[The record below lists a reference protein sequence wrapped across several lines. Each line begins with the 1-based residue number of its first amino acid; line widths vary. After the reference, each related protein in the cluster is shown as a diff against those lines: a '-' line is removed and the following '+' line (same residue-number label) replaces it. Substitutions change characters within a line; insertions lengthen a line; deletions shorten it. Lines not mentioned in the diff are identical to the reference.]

1 MFLINCI
8 NCKLFWILACRCGN
22 SIDLEIVNDIK
33 DMLDQHNVFA
43 KTFKMAKESFDI
55 QDENNLKL
63 KLISN
68 RKTDGR
74 IYNLPIVSEV
84 AALIVGDI
92 DNS

>member
-8 NCKLFWILACRCGN
+8 NCKLFWILACRGGN

-55 QDENNLKL
+55 
-63 KLISN
+63 
-68 RKTDGR
+68 
-74 IYNLPIVSEV
+74 
-84 AALIVGDI
+84 
-92 DNS
+92 